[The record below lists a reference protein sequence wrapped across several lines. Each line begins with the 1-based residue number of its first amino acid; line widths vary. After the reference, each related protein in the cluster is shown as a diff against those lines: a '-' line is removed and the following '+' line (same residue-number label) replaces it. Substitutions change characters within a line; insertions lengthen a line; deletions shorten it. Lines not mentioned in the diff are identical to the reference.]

1 MGSATGTSRRE
12 DTCST
17 LGKEATGTPADGVA
31 AAAAAALAAAA
42 AGLKKRLRLCN
53 LLRFCSGL
61 SVGEAA
67 LPIPATTATM
77 IRVKRS
83 EERRVGKEC
92 RCRWG
97 RWQ

>member
-53 LLRFCSGL
+53 HVSIPCPPLSILFLSPARNLRRTAWFIVSLLESRW
-61 SVGEAA
+61 EAVRA
-67 LPIPATTATM
+67 IKFAAP
-77 IRVKRS
+77 
-83 EERRVGKEC
+83 
-92 RCRWG
+92 
-97 RWQ
+97 